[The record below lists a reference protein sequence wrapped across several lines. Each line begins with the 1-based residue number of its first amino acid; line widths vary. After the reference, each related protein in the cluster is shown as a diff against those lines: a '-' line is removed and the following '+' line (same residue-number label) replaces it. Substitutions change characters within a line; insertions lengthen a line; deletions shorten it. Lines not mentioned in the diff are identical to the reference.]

1 MIVLLDCFLLTFLY
15 LKLPQH
21 FSLDT
26 LLTHTNLSAGGRL
39 YSPHRT
45 ALGGDVRVDAW
56 MAAGQCKTLYMAVYH
71 NGKACN
77 WSICIIPRTK
87 RSTAIVAR
95 TSPVSFVVCL
105 FVCCCVGVGC
115 VWTCCIPCCS
125 TYMELESWNRVL
137 VDQLHGWTK
146 LCICSM

>member
-56 MAAGQCKTLYMAVYH
+56 MAAVQCKTLYMAVYH

-105 FVCCCVGVGC
+105 FVVVWVLGVSEPA
-115 VWTCCIPCCS
+115 VSLVVQLTWS
-125 TYMELESWNRVL
+125 LRVET
-137 VDQLHGWTK
+137 GF
-146 LCICSM
+146 

>member
-1 MIVLLDCFLLTFLY
+1 
-15 LKLPQH
+15 
-21 FSLDT
+21 
-26 LLTHTNLSAGGRL
+26 
-39 YSPHRT
+39 
-45 ALGGDVRVDAW
+45 VDAW

-105 FVCCCVGVGC
+105 FVVVWVLGVSEPA
-115 VWTCCIPCCS
+115 VSLVVQLT
-125 TYMELESWNRVL
+125 WNLRVET
-137 VDQLHGWTK
+137 GF
-146 LCICSM
+146 